1 MQVISKKWNA
11 RFDPGRNYRAKIGY
25 VVIPNE
31 MTIEAEMI
39 ENAPEGVGMYFN
51 RVMMP
56 REISTES
63 LAKCVTGLAKAASE
77 ILPDDHVDVICYAC
91 TSGTIAMGEE
101 RTLEELRKG
110 APYAKPT
117 TLASSVVEALRAVG
131 AKKIVAG
138 CPYTDE
144 LATNAANFFEAKGF
158 EILDFQ
164 GLNLDYDT
172 DMIKISTDFI
182 VEFARAID
190 RPEADTILLSC
201 GAPRFMEKVQ
211 EIEEK
216 TGKHVICSNQAML
229 WNTLRMAGI
238 NDKLDG
244 LGRLFKEH

>member
-1 MQVISKKWNA
+1 MKVVSKKWDT
-11 RFDPGRNYRAKIGY
+11 RFDLGRNYRAKIGY

-39 ENAPEGVGMYFN
+39 EHAPEGVGMYFN

-63 LAKCVTGLAKAASE
+63 LAKCVDGLAKAASE

-117 TLASSVVEALRAVG
+117 SLASSVVAALKAVN

-138 CPYTDE
+138 CPYINE
-144 LATNAANFFEAKGF
+144 LATNVSNFFESKGF

-172 DMIKISTDFI
+172 DMIKVAPDFI
-182 VEFARAID
+182 VEFAMAID
-190 RPEADTILLSC
+190 KPEADTILLSC
-201 GAPRFMEKVQ
+201 GAPRFLEKVQ

-216 TGKHVICSNQAML
+216 TGKTVICSNQAML

-238 NDKLDG
+238 NDKIDG
-244 LGRLFKEH
+244 LGKLFRDH